1 MVEVD
6 DRAPD
11 LHDGDDHEEDHK
23 EDDAEKNE
31 NLTAD

>member
-1 MVEVD
+1 MVEVED
-6 DRAPD
+6 NAPG
-11 LHDGDDHEEDHK
+11 LHDGEDHEEDHK